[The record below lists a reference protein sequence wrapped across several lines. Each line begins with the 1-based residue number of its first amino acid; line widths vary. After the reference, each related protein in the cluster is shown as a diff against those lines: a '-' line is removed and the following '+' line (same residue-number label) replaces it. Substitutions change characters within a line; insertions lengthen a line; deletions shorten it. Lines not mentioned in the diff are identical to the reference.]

1 MSRILITGGAGFI
14 GSHTAKY
21 LTSTGHE
28 VFVYDFFHQYI
39 LPIRPNFLENMNYRF
54 NHLLEDTTIVRGG
67 TNNKDQLR
75 RQIIDINPNCIIHLA
90 ALPLANVALNQT
102 EEAFSGI
109 VQGTVN
115 LLEIL
120 RDVNSV
126 KRLVYVSSSMIYGD
140 FTQTPM
146 PENGLKE
153 PKEIYGSMKLAGEI
167 LVKGFSARH
176 DIPYV
181 IVRPSAVYGPTDNN
195 RRVLQIFIENAIKGI
210 PIKATNPKTT
220 HLDFT
225 FVEDVAEGLSK
236 IANSSGIDNKEFNLT
251 RGEGKSLDDAINL
264 IKNIIP
270 NIEVKTEIEKETFRP
285 NRGALDITQLKE
297 FVGFVPKH
305 SLALGIKKYIEFIKV
320 NNPSISNYTG

>member
-1 MSRILITGGAGFI
+1 MSRILITGGGGFI
-14 GSHTAKY
+14 GSHTANY
-21 LTSTGHE
+21 LTKNGHE

-54 NHLLEDTTIVRGG
+54 NNLLKDTTIVRGG

-75 RQIIDINPNCIIHLA
+75 RQIIDINPDSIIHLA

-120 RDVNSV
+120 RDVSSV

-146 PENGLKE
+146 PETGFKE

-167 LVKGFSARH
+167 LVKGFSARY

-220 HLDFT
+220 YLDFT

-236 IANSSGIDNKEFNLT
+236 IANSPGIDNKEFNLT

-270 NIEVKTEIEKETFRP
+270 SIEVKTEIEKETFRP

-297 FVGFVPKH
+297 FVGFAPKH
-305 SLALGIKKYIEFIKV
+305 SLELGIKKYIEFIKV
-320 NNPSISNYTG
+320 NNPSIANNTN